1 MDHKIDGLA
10 LVPLLTPVVDKR
22 CRASQVPVAEG
33 VREQMQ
39 LFGDNYSSIS
49 ATIRIPFEE
58 PAARAPSLPLS
69 SAAKQAKEGA
79 HAASRRT
86 MPGPGVMAP
95 RVVWPACSSSRE
107 LVIFSSR
114 ITL

>member
-39 LFGDNYSSIS
+39 LFGDNYSSTS

-58 PAARAPSLPLS
+58 PAACAPSF
-69 SAAKQAKEGA
+69 SAVERSETSKRGGTRREPPDNAGA
-79 HAASRRT
+79 GCHGASGGLACLAAS
-86 MPGPGVMAP
+86 
-95 RVVWPACSSSRE
+95 SR
-107 LVIFSSR
+107 
-114 ITL
+114 